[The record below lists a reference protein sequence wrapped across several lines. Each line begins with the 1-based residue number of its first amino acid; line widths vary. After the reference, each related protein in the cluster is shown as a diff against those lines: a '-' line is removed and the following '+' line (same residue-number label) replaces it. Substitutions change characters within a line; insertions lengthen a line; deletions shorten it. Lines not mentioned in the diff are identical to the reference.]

1 MIESK
6 FSNKISQ
13 KISRA
18 FAIMYNRA
26 SMYKI
31 DHQFTKQSIQEV
43 FKTVSEGLDLIS
55 PVTVIL
61 NREQFFIEEEP
72 FDLRINTQRMAAHF
86 KKMGIQS
93 ISFEKGMA
101 EADLKSFIKIF
112 VDPISYP
119 KASLMQNALAERS
132 VSKVK
137 VNHVIYKKMTADD
150 EIVSKADLK
159 ETSNDSGNT
168 SSDQMFSEVLN
179 MMTESALV
187 EEIEKSVSLK
197 NLIEDPIRLS
207 NDLISKDY
215 EIAKTDQTESTQSG
229 PVPAEGHFTTDEPV
243 LEGRPVIS
251 GGPVIANQLARIR
264 EEVTEI
270 QKGVGDI
277 NLSELA
283 YAVSDMRDELIK
295 GIQAQKTLGV
305 IYENEEQIIDEANAL
320 TDQVLIQLV
329 KNEYQKGEISVE
341 RLAHII
347 RRMVPEPT
355 ELKRLLPL
363 LRNALNEEGMSPSE
377 FLALMD
383 ALGKELN
390 NEELIKI
397 FQKSAEEIG
406 LASEDLIQEFKKD
419 PSGAAELIYLASELR
434 KGTGDEKV
442 LTELLV
448 DYIER
453 IGSKIVLDT
462 AKPGSNANDDHI
474 KKVIANVESDIV
486 SRLDKKGMDD
496 EVLKSV
502 QEKLMARMEMCFN
515 KLKQEWEGQQ
525 TSTQSAAEIG
535 QTTIFRILEESVGE
549 GDELHGILTRV
560 RNDVQ
565 KGEIDENDI
574 HKIFQEISRLHK
586 KKEPAKN
593 RKTLPSGTL
602 TYKNTLL
609 FIEKEISRSNRYET
623 VFSVITFSIIKIEP
637 KQPIPKGRLSGQ
649 KINQIV
655 MGELVKGLR
664 DSDLVGIL
672 TKNILVVLLPM
683 TEKEGAKIVVR
694 RLLRS
699 LHETP
704 ITVNG
709 FDLKV
714 QFAGAVTSFDGNKSP
729 DLDTFLKIVEND
741 HNELV
746 IRLKNVQELY

>member
-1 MIESK
+1 MTESK
-6 FSNKISQ
+6 FPNKISE
-13 KISRA
+13 KIGRA
-18 FAIMYNRA
+18 FSIMYNRA

-43 FKTVSEGLDLIS
+43 FKIVTEGLDLLS
-55 PVTVIL
+55 PVTIIL
-61 NREQFFIEEEP
+61 NREQFFVEEEP

-93 ISFEKGMA
+93 ISFKKGMA
-101 EADLKSFIKIF
+101 EADLQSFVKIF

-119 KASLMQNALAERS
+119 KASLMQNALADSS

-137 VNHVIYKKMTADD
+137 VNHVIYKKMTTDD

-159 ETSNDSGNT
+159 KTPNDSGNT

-179 MMTESALV
+179 MMTENALV
-187 EEIEKSVSLK
+187 EEIEKSFSLK

-229 PVPAEGHFTTDEPV
+229 PVPNEGHFTNGEPV

-251 GGPVIANQLARIR
+251 GGPVIAGQLARIR
-264 EEVTEI
+264 EEVMEI

-305 IYENEEQIIDEANAL
+305 IYENEEQIIDEANTL

-347 RRMVPEPT
+347 RRMVPAPT

-363 LRNALNEEGMSPSE
+363 LRDALNEEGMSPSE
-377 FLALMD
+377 FMALMD

-390 NEELIKI
+390 NEELIKT
-397 FQKSAEEIG
+397 FQKSAEKIG
-406 LASEDLIQEFKKD
+406 LASEDLIQEFKRD

-462 AKPGSNANDDHI
+462 AKPSNSANDDHI

-486 SRLDKKGMDD
+486 SRLDKKGIDD

-502 QEKLMARMEMCFN
+502 QEKLMARMEICFN
-515 KLKQEWEGQQ
+515 TLKQEWERQQ
-525 TSTQSAAEIG
+525 TLTKPATEIG

-549 GDELHGILTRV
+549 GDELHCILTQV

-565 KGEIDENDI
+565 KGEVDENDI
-574 HKIFQEISRLHK
+574 HQIFKKISRLHK
-586 KKEPAKN
+586 KKDPAKN
-593 RKTLPSGTL
+593 RKTLPSGIL
-602 TYKNTLL
+602 TYKNTIL

-623 VFSVITFSIIKIEP
+623 AFSVITFSIIKIEP

-649 KINQIV
+649 KINQTV
-655 MGELVKGLR
+655 MGELVKSLR

-683 TEKEGAKIVVR
+683 TEKESAKIPLR

-699 LHETP
+699 LHDTP

-709 FDLKV
+709 FDLEV

-729 DLDTFLKIVEND
+729 DLETFLKLVEND